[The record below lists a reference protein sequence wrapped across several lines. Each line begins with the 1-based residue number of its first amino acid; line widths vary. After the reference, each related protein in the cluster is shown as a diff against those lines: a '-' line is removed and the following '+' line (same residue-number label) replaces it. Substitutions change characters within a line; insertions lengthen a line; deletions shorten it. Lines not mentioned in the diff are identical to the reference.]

1 MQLPRG
7 LTPAA
12 SPSPPPVSSS
22 PSTLP
27 ATSRLPSHL
36 PTDPFQLCLPTPLI
50 ATGRRE
56 GRHSAPT
63 PPISIHPRRD
73 DVPPLHSHRSCIA
86 APARLPTVVTP
97 APLPDATRSDLDNT
111 PSRQPPHALTP
122 PLQAP
127 PSSPPLPT
135 LELSLLAAAHSTL
148 NPFKTLP
155 RADTALPPLPRSS
168 NNPKNPN
175 YAFDYPSGRL
185 PAPVGPPESRR
196 FTLQNPPG
204 AEIPQRLSRVNAVNF
219 ARRCRADSAA
229 KPPAEHRPVVH
240 TV

>member
-185 PAPVGPPESRR
+185 PAPVGRPNPAASRSKTHPAPKFLKDYLASTPSTSHAAAAPTPP
-196 FTLQNPPG
+196 
-204 AEIPQRLSRVNAVNF
+204 
-219 ARRCRADSAA
+219 A